1 MSRPCT
7 VLIAAQEALPA
18 LAARCAHFE
27 GDQLTFTDREA
38 LRALETITARKPAVV
53 VLERLFAA
61 TSRGAALINR
71 IKADPS
77 LPDTEIRVAAHDSDY
92 IRVSPRRVAPAAAPV
107 DQRGTRRA
115 PRFRM
120 GASADTTIDGNQAS
134 LVDLSTIG
142 AQVVAGGV
150 LKPNQRVKVA
160 LADDHGQV
168 RFDADVAW
176 ASFEV
181 SPKGARYRA
190 GLAFIDPDAGAVDAF
205 CSRHKT

>member
-1 MSRPCT
+1 VNSPCA
-7 VLIAAQEALPA
+7 VLIAASDVLPA
-18 LAARCAHFE
+18 LAARCAHLE
-27 GDQLTFTDREA
+27 GDQLTFTDRDA
-38 LRALETITARKPAVV
+38 LRALEAITARKPAIV

-71 IKADPS
+71 IKADPA
-77 LPDTEIRVAAHDSDY
+77 LTNTEIRVAAHDSDY
-92 IRVSPRRVAPAAAPV
+92 VRVSPRRDALVGATV

-120 GASADTTIDGNQAS
+120 AASADTTIDGHQAA

-150 LKPNQRVKVA
+150 LKPKQRVRVA
-160 LADDHGQV
+160 LFDGHGQV
-168 RFDADVAW
+168 RFEADVAW
-176 ASFEV
+176 AAFEV

-190 GLAFIDPDAGAVDAF
+190 GLAFIDPDANAVDAF
-205 CSRHKT
+205 CSRHKA